1 MKALI
6 YSVPGETEVRE
17 VPDAVIQEPTD
28 AIVDVIATSICG
40 SDLHVVSGDLVPDTG
55 FILGHEMV
63 GRIRELGSA
72 VKNFSVGD
80 RVTVSP
86 APYCGVCA
94 SCRRGNYAHCQF
106 GGVYGCGETYGGF
119 AGSHAER
126 LRIPFAAR
134 DMIRVPDHVSDESA
148 LAISD
153 ALTTG
158 AGGVTKAVTQQGR
171 TIAVFGCGPVGL
183 SAIHYATIWKPAK
196 LIAIDL
202 VPERLEI
209 ARQMGATDVISAA
222 DPREELQRIT
232 GGVGVDAAI
241 DCAGVEATFQ
251 AAIDSLAPEGF
262 LSIIGIPHKPVSFDI
277 AGALRNGLNL
287 WTGLADVGPAQTIM
301 DYIADGLLNPDA
313 IFNHETTLDEAP
325 ALIKTLMTSRDHGI
339 VKAVIRP

>member
-6 YSVPGETEVRE
+6 YTAPGETEVQE
-17 VPDAVIQEPTD
+17 VPDPVIQEPTD

-55 FILGHEMV
+55 FVLGHEMV

-72 VKNFSVGD
+72 VKNFSIGD

-86 APYCGVCA
+86 APYCGACA
-94 SCRRGNYAHCQF
+94 SCRGGNYAHCAF

-119 AGSHAER
+119 AGSHAEM

-183 SAIHYATIWKPAK
+183 SALHYATIWKPAK
-196 LIAIDL
+196 LIAIDP
-202 VPERLEI
+202 VPERLEL
-209 ARQMGATDVISAA
+209 ARQLGATDVISAA
-222 DPREELQRIT
+222 DPREDLQRIT
-232 GGVGVDAAI
+232 GGAGLDAAI

-251 AAIDSLAPEGF
+251 AAVDSLAPEGF
-262 LSIIGIPHKPVSFDI
+262 LSILGIPHKPVSFDI
-277 AGALRNGLNL
+277 AAALRNGLNL

-301 DYIADGLLNPDA
+301 DYIADGLLDPDA
-313 IFNHETTLDEAP
+313 IFNHEASLDEAP
-325 ALIKTLMTSRDHGI
+325 ALMKTLMTSRDHGI